1 VTAAPERLQNF
12 IGGRMHPPAAG
23 DYLEDFEPA
32 TGLVHALVPE
42 SGREDLE
49 RAIEAATGAFP
60 GWSGA
65 PAGERAAVLGRIGRA
80 ILENAP
86 ALARAETVDN
96 GKPITVSESLDIPR
110 AAANLEFFA
119 AAATQFAS
127 ESHVTDAGTLNYT
140 LREPHGIVGCIS
152 PWNLPLY
159 LFTWK
164 IAPALA
170 AGNCVIGKPS
180 EVTPMTAWL
189 FSRICA
195 EAGLPAG
202 VLNVLHGSGS
212 GIGQAIVEH
221 PDIPVLSF
229 TGGTATGERLAR
241 TAAPMFKKLSLE
253 LGGKNPSV
261 VFDDCD
267 RGRALD
273 GVLRAAY
280 SNQGQICLCGS
291 RILVQNSI
299 YDSFCDQLL
308 ERIRALRVGD
318 PLDRETRQGA
328 VVSAQ
333 HLDKILSR
341 IQTARDEGGEVL
353 CGGRATTPSSPRC
366 AGGWFVEPT
375 LIQGLGPGC
384 STNQEEIFGPVATIA
399 PFEDEEEAVSVANGT
414 RYGLAASL
422 WSRDVDRCHRVA
434 RRLRAGLVWVNCWMV
449 RDLRTPMGGMKDSG
463 VGREGGFEAM
473 RFFTE
478 PKNVCIS
485 VGRG

>member
-1 VTAAPERLQNF
+1 VTASPKKLENF

-32 TGLVHALVPE
+32 TGQVHALVPE
-42 SGREDLE
+42 SGKADLD
-49 RAIEAATGAFP
+49 RAIEAAAKAFP
-60 GWSGA
+60 AWSGL
-65 PAGERAAVLGRIGRA
+65 PAGERAAVLGRIGQA
-80 ILENAP
+80 ILKRIPE
-86 ALARAETVDN
+86 LARAETVDN
-96 GKPITVSESLDIPR
+96 GKPISLSENLDIPR

-127 ESHVTDAGTLNYT
+127 ESHVTDASTLNYT
-140 LREPHGIVGCIS
+140 LREPHGVVGCIS

-189 FSRICA
+189 LSSICA
-195 EAGLPAG
+195 EAGLPSG
-202 VLNVLHGSGS
+202 VLNVLHGSGT

-229 TGGTATGERLAR
+229 TGGTATGERIAR

-253 LGGKNPSV
+253 LGGKNPSI
-261 VFDDCD
+261 VFEDCD
-267 RGRALD
+267 RDRTLD

-280 SNQGQICLCGS
+280 LNQGQICLCGS
-291 RILVQNSI
+291 RILVQSSI
-299 YDSFCDQLL
+299 YDSFRDELL
-308 ERIRALRVGD
+308 ERVRALRVGD

-328 VVSAQ
+328 VVSAA
-333 HLDKILSR
+333 HFDKVLSR
-341 IQTARDEGGEVL
+341 IQRARQEGGEVL
-353 CGGRATTPSSPRC
+353 CGGRATTPESARC
-366 AGGWFVEPT
+366 SGGWFVEPT
-375 LIQGLGPGC
+375 LIQGLAPDC
-384 STNQEEIFGPVATIA
+384 STNQDEIFGPVATISA
-399 PFEDEEEAVSVANGT
+399 FGNEEEAVSLANGT
-414 RYGLAASL
+414 RYGLAASI
-422 WSRDVDRCHRVA
+422 WSRDVDRCHRIA
-434 RRLRAGLVWVNCWMV
+434 RRLQAGLVWVNCWMV
-449 RDLRTPMGGMKDSG
+449 RDLRTPMGGMKASG
-463 VGREGGFEAM
+463 VGREGGLEAM

-485 VGRG
+485 ISEG